1 MALHADV
8 NIARIEAVMFGVRQ
22 RDEERKNTEHQ
33 DDGAEDGQNS
43 HGNEKKSSPDSGRL
57 GKSYAT

>member
-8 NIARIEAVMFGVRQ
+8 NIAGIKSVMLGVRQ
-22 RDEERKNTEHQ
+22 RDEEGKNTQNQ

-57 GKSYAT
+57 GKSYGT